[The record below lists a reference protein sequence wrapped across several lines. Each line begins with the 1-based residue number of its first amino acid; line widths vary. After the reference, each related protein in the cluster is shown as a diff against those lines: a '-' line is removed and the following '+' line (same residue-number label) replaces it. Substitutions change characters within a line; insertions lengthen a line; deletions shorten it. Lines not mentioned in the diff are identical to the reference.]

1 MFKRVHRDLGT
12 GWTSRSF
19 KREVA
24 LVAFVV
30 WVVLTYK
37 VFWSID
43 VTVINALNA
52 PYGTASMSIWL
63 YIMAAF
69 GLDSVTRSM
78 MGNPAAPS
86 GYQPAQIP
94 PATKVVAKPAV
105 GQPATLRVMA
115 VVKPTPLP
123 PVPPPPAP
131 GSFE

>member
-1 MFKRVHRDLGT
+1 MGGDLSNS
-12 GWTSRSF
+12 WSRRSF

-24 LVAFVV
+24 LAAFAV

-37 VFWSID
+37 VFWATD

-78 MGNPAAPS
+78 MGGQSNMES
-86 GYQPAQIP
+86 SHRSMQIP
-94 PATKVVAKPAV
+94 PSRRIQAKASGGQQPENRVVAVPA
-105 GQPATLRVMA
+105 
-115 VVKPTPLP
+115 
-123 PVPPPPAP
+123 PPPP
-131 GSFE
+131 GTFS